1 MDQQE
6 QNRFDNIFETM
17 STPGWKAI
25 IAEFQEAHDLQ
36 NNLLAISTKDDFLR
50 AQGRLLTLQQFI
62 NLEEQVKSGY
72 DKLIEEEEST
82 DTGINLADED
92 FENEAPVGL

>member
-6 QNRFDNIFETM
+6 QNRFDSIFETM
-17 STPGWKAI
+17 STPGWKVI

-36 NNLLAISTKDDFLR
+36 NNLLAISNKDDFLR

-62 NLEEQVKSGY
+62 NLEEQVKAGY
-72 DKLIEEEEST
+72 DNLVEEESS
-82 DTGINLADED
+82 DTGVNLADED